1 MLCLHDARELLVV
14 ERCII
19 MIVIRYYS
27 RGCAPRRTAAVR

>member
-19 MIVIRYYS
+19 MIVIRYS
-27 RGCAPRRTAAVR
+27 LRPVGP